1 MYFTR
6 EVKEHGGLKVRTFLE
21 WCLFNSLLTVIPPL
35 GIMNASIKNDGGD
48 FPKYIRSGN
57 KGGTNING
65 IIGNLLLIN
74 VEDPTK
80 AMMKNGP
87 RGKP

>member
-1 MYFTR
+1 
-6 EVKEHGGLKVRTFLE
+6 L
-21 WCLFNSLLTVIPPL
+21 
-35 GIMNASIKNDGGD
+35 
-48 FPKYIRSGN
+48 PKYIKGGY

-80 AMMKNGP
+80 AMMKIVQ
-87 RGKP
+87 RSKP